1 MPVLTTA
8 WCRIRRISVLQRERA
23 RKLVD
28 SPRFQKFIVAIIL
41 VNAVSLGAETS
52 DYLMS
57 AAGGLISF
65 VDSVALLIFVIE
77 MLLKLYAYRLGY
89 FRDPWNCFD
98 FAVVGVA
105 LLPASG
111 GLSVLRAFRI
121 LRALRLVSATP
132 SMRKVVTNLLA
143 ALPGMGS
150 ILGLLALVLYVA
162 AVMATKL
169 FGGVTPEYFGSLG
182 TSMWT
187 LFQIMTGE
195 AWPDIA
201 RTVMDEKP
209 LAWIFFLGYILI
221 STFVVLNLFLAVMVS
236 AADDVREDENRE
248 RHEQET
254 SDENAAY
261 TAILTE
267 LTALRAEVRALQPA
281 AHSLT
286 NGHNGT
292 RTTVI
297 YSGNHRPDPH
307 RQLSDAEITQ
317 AVLLYRGGE
326 SITSIADRLGAT
338 TATVRAGLQRRGIR
352 RH

>member
-1 MPVLTTA
+1 ML
-8 WCRIRRISVLQRERA
+8 RERA

-28 SPRFQKFIVAIIL
+28 SPRFQKFVVAVIL

-52 DYLMS
+52 ETLMS
-57 AAGGLISF
+57 LAGGFISF
-65 VDSVALLIFVIE
+65 VDTAALVIFVVE
-77 MLLKLYAYRLGY
+77 MLLKLYVYRFGY

-98 FAVVGVA
+98 FVVVGVA
-105 LLPASG
+105 LLPSSG

-169 FGGVTPEYFGSLG
+169 FGGVTPDYFGSLG

-201 RTVMDEKP
+201 REVMAEKP
-209 LAWIFFLGYILI
+209 FAWIFFLCYILL

-248 RHEQET
+248 RHEQENA
-254 SDENAAY
+254 DEDATLA
-261 TAILTE
+261 TILNE
-267 LTALRAEVRALQPA
+267 LAALRTEVAALRPA
-281 AHSLT
+281 Q
-286 NGHNGT
+286 GT
-292 RTTVI
+292 GTTVI
-297 YSGNHRPDPH
+297 YTPNNRPNPG
-307 RQLSDAEITQ
+307 RQLSDGEISR
-317 AVLLYRGGE
+317 AVALYRDGE
-326 SITSIADRLGAT
+326 STARIAEQLNASL
-338 TATVRAGLQRRGIR
+338 AAVRSGLARRGIR
-352 RH
+352 RG

>member
-1 MPVLTTA
+1 ML
-8 WCRIRRISVLQRERA
+8 RERA

-28 SPRFQKFIVAIIL
+28 SPRFQKFVVAVIL

-52 DYLMS
+52 ETLMS
-57 AAGGLISF
+57 LAGGFISF
-65 VDSVALLIFVIE
+65 VDTAALVIFVVE
-77 MLLKLYAYRLGY
+77 MLLKLYVYRFGY

-98 FAVVGVA
+98 FVVVGVA
-105 LLPASG
+105 LLPSSG

-169 FGGVTPEYFGSLG
+169 FGGVTPDYFGSLG

-201 RTVMDEKP
+201 REVMAEKP
-209 LAWIFFLGYILI
+209 FAWIFFLCYILL

-248 RHEQET
+248 RHEQENA
-254 SDENAAY
+254 DEDATLA
-261 TAILTE
+261 TILNE
-267 LTALRAEVRALQPA
+267 LAALRTEVAALRPSAQSA
-281 AHSLT
+281 
-286 NGHNGT
+286 
-292 RTTVI
+292 TTVI
-297 YSGNHRPDPH
+297 YTPNSRPNPG
-307 RQLSDAEITQ
+307 RQLSDGEISR
-317 AVLLYRGGE
+317 AVALYRDGE
-326 SITSIADRLGAT
+326 STARIAEQLNASL
-338 TATVRAGLQRRGIR
+338 AAVRSGLARRGIR
-352 RH
+352 RG

>member
-1 MPVLTTA
+1 M
-8 WCRIRRISVLQRERA
+8 RRERA

-28 SPRFQKFIVAIIL
+28 SPRFQRFIIAVIL
-41 VNAVSLGAETS
+41 INAVSLGAETS
-52 DYLMS
+52 DTLMT
-57 AAGGLISF
+57 AAGGLIHF
-65 VDSVALLIFVIE
+65 VDVAALAIFVFE
-77 MLLKLYAYRLGY
+77 MVLKLYVYRFGY

-111 GLSVLRAFRI
+111 GLSVLRAFRV

-201 RTVMDEKP
+201 REVMAEKP
-209 LAWIFFLGYILI
+209 FAWIFFLCYILL

-236 AADDVREDENRE
+236 AADDVREDEHRE
-248 RHEQET
+248 RQEQEHA
-254 SDENAAY
+254 EEEAAY
-261 TAILTE
+261 ATILNE
-267 LTALRAEVRALQPA
+267 LTALRAEVRVLQPIA
-281 AHSLT
+281 QAFTPGSSAST
-286 NGHNGT
+286 G
-292 RTTVI
+292 TTVI
-297 YSGNHRPDPH
+297 HTANARPNPH
-307 RQLSDAEITQ
+307 RQLNDAELTQ
-317 AVLLYRGGE
+317 AVALYRNGQ
-326 SITSIADRLGAT
+326 SLAHIADRLAAT
-338 TATVRAGLQRRGIR
+338 QTTVRAGLQRRGIR
-352 RH
+352 RS

>member
-1 MPVLTTA
+1 ML
-8 WCRIRRISVLQRERA
+8 RERA

-28 SPRFQKFIVAIIL
+28 SPRFQSFIIAIIL
-41 VNAVSLGAETS
+41 VNAASLGAETS
-52 DYLMS
+52 DSVMD
-57 AAGGLISF
+57 AAGGFIAF
-65 VDSVALLIFVIE
+65 VDSAALLIFVAE
-77 MLLKLYAYRLGY
+77 MLLKLFAYGWEY

-132 SMRKVVTNLLA
+132 SMRRVVTNLLA

-169 FGGVTPEYFGSLG
+169 FGSVTPEYFGSLG

-201 RTVMDEKP
+201 REVMAEKP
-209 LAWIFFLGYILI
+209 FAWVFFLGYILL

-248 RHEQET
+248 RHEQE
-254 SDENAAY
+254 SVDDRAAY
-261 TAILTE
+261 AAILTE
-267 LTALRAEVRALQPA
+267 LAALRAEIRSLRPA
-281 AHSLT
+281 GQLVTAGAVGR
-286 NGHNGT
+286 NGH
-292 RTTVI
+292 V
-297 YSGNHRPDPH
+297 RPDSG
-307 RQLSDAEITQ
+307 RQLSDAEIDR
-317 AVLLYRGGE
+317 AVILYRNGE
-326 SITSIADRLGAT
+326 TTAWIADQLGAT
-338 TATVRAGLQRRGIR
+338 QASVRFGLQRRGIR

>member
-1 MPVLTTA
+1 ML
-8 WCRIRRISVLQRERA
+8 RERA

-28 SPRFQKFIVAIIL
+28 SPRFQRFVVAVIL

-52 DYLMS
+52 ETLMS
-57 AAGGLISF
+57 LAGGFISF
-65 VDSVALLIFVIE
+65 VDTAALVIFVLE
-77 MLLKLYAYRLGY
+77 MLLKLYVYRFGY

-105 LLPASG
+105 LLPSSG

-169 FGGVTPEYFGSLG
+169 FGAVTPEYFGSLG

-201 RTVMDEKP
+201 REVMAEKP
-209 LAWIFFLGYILI
+209 FAWIFFLCYILL

-236 AADDVREDENRE
+236 AADDVREVENRE
-248 RHEQET
+248 RHEQENA
-254 SDENAAY
+254 DEDATLA
-261 TAILTE
+261 TILNE
-267 LTALRAEVRALQPA
+267 LSALRTEVAALRPA
-281 AHSLT
+281 AQ
-286 NGHNGT
+286 GAG
-292 RTTVI
+292 TTVI
-297 YSGNHRPDPH
+297 YTPNNRPGPG
-307 RQLSDAEITQ
+307 RQLSDGEIAR
-317 AVLLYRGGE
+317 AVALYRDGE
-326 SITSIADRLGAT
+326 STARIAEQLNASL
-338 TATVRAGLQRRGIR
+338 AAVRTGLARRGIR
-352 RH
+352 RG

>member
-1 MPVLTTA
+1 ML
-8 WCRIRRISVLQRERA
+8 RERV

-28 SPRFQKFIVAIIL
+28 SARFQKFIIAIIL

-52 DYLMS
+52 ESMMA

-65 VDSVALLIFVIE
+65 VDSAALLIFVIE
-77 MLLKLYAYRLGY
+77 MAMKLYAYRFEY

-105 LLPASG
+105 LLPSSG

-169 FGGVTPEYFGSLG
+169 FGAVTPDYFGSLG

-201 RTVMDEKP
+201 REVMAAKP

-236 AADDVREDENRE
+236 AADEVREDENRE
-248 RHEQET
+248 RHEQENA
-254 SDENAAY
+254 DENAAFA
-261 TAILTE
+261 AILSE
-267 LTALRAEVRALQPA
+267 LTALRAEVRTLRPAPA
-281 AHSLT
+281 AR
-286 NGHNGT
+286 NGHT
-292 RTTVI
+292 
-297 YSGNHRPDPH
+297 RPDPG
-307 RQLSDAEITQ
+307 RQLSDAEVAQ

-326 SITSIADRLGAT
+326 PIARIADALGASH
-338 TATVRAGLQRRGIR
+338 ASIRSGLQRRGIR
-352 RH
+352 RN